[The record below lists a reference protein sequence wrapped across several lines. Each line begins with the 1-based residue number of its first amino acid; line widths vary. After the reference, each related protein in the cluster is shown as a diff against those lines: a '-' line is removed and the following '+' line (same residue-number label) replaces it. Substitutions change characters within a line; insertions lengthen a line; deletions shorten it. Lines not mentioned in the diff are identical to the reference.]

1 MIAIKEADLM
11 SLDPKELTKCLKEVK
26 KAQDSLDNL
35 LDFVDLMKNIKES
48 FPGDVVTPAEK
59 IKEISNTI
67 APYIKEIK
75 AVFDAELNKVPIN
88 DEEVADAA
96 KKLVLYH
103 GDHMQ
108 VLIWAEQQK
117 ANHEPDS
124 YWWKY
129 WDGITG
135 NVKEDMA
142 QHQKQL

>member
-1 MIAIKEADLM
+1 M
-11 SLDPKELTKCLKEVK
+11 SLDPKELTKCPKEVK
-26 KAQDSLDNL
+26 KAQDSLDNI

-48 FPGDVVTPAEK
+48 FPGDIVTPAEK
-59 IKEISNTI
+59 IKEISSAT

-75 AVFDAELNKVPIN
+75 AIFDGELNKIPIN

-103 GDHMQ
+103 GDHLQ

-117 ANHEPDS
+117 VNHDPDS
-124 YWWKY
+124 YWWRY

>member
-1 MIAIKEADLM
+1 M
-11 SLDPKELTKCLKEVK
+11 SLNVNVKELTGCLKEVK

-35 LDFVDLMKNIKES
+35 LDFVDLMKNVKES
-48 FPGDVVTPAEK
+48 FPGDVATPAEK
-59 IKEISNTI
+59 IKEISRAA

-75 AVFDAELNKVPIN
+75 AIFDGELNKLPIN

-124 YWWKY
+124 YWWRY
-129 WDGITG
+129 WDGITE
-135 NVKEDMA
+135 NVKKDIAE
-142 QHQKQL
+142 HQKQL

>member
-1 MIAIKEADLM
+1 M

-26 KAQDSLDNL
+26 KTQDSLDNI

-48 FPGDVVTPAEK
+48 FPGDVMTPAEK
-59 IKEISNTI
+59 IKEISSAA

-75 AVFDAELNKVPIN
+75 AVFDVELNKIPIN

-103 GDHMQ
+103 GDHLQ

-117 ANHEPDS
+117 TNHDPDS
-124 YWWKY
+124 YWWRY

-135 NVKEDMA
+135 NVREDMA
-142 QHQKQL
+142 QHQKQP

>member
-1 MIAIKEADLM
+1 M

-26 KAQDSLDNL
+26 KAQDSLDNI

-48 FPGDVVTPAEK
+48 FPGDVMTPAEK
-59 IKEISNTI
+59 IKEISSAA

-75 AVFDAELNKVPIN
+75 AVFDVELNKIPIK

-117 ANHEPDS
+117 ANHDPDS
-124 YWWKY
+124 YWWRY

>member
-1 MIAIKEADLM
+1 M
-11 SLDPKELTKCLKEVK
+11 SLNVNVKELTGCLKEVK

-48 FPGDVVTPAEK
+48 FPGDVATPAEK
-59 IKEISNTI
+59 IKEISRAA

-75 AVFDAELNKVPIN
+75 AIFDGELNKLPVD

-124 YWWKY
+124 YWWRY
-129 WDGITG
+129 WEGITE
-135 NVKEDMA
+135 NVKKQITE
-142 QHQKQL
+142 HQKQL

>member
-1 MIAIKEADLM
+1 M
-11 SLDPKELTKCLKEVK
+11 SLNVNVKELTGCLKEVK

-35 LDFVDLMKNIKES
+35 LDFTDLMKNVKES
-48 FPGDVVTPAEK
+48 FPGDVATPAEK
-59 IKEISNTI
+59 IREISNTA

-75 AVFDAELNKVPIN
+75 AAFDEELNKVPVN
-88 DEEVADAA
+88 DEEVEDAA

-129 WDGITG
+129 WDGVTK
-135 NVKEDMA
+135 NVKKDMA
-142 QHQKQL
+142 EHQKQL

>member
-1 MIAIKEADLM
+1 M
-11 SLDPKELTKCLKEVK
+11 SLDPKELTGCLKEVQ
-26 KAQDSLDNL
+26 KAQKSLDNL
-35 LDFVDLMKNIKES
+35 LDFVDLMKNVKES

-59 IKEISNTI
+59 IREISNTV

-75 AVFDAELNKVPIN
+75 ATFDEELNKVPIN
-88 DEEVADAA
+88 DEEVEDAA

-129 WDGITG
+129 WDGITE
-135 NVKEDMA
+135 NVKKDMA
-142 QHQKQL
+142 EHQKQL

>member
-1 MIAIKEADLM
+1 M

-26 KAQDSLDNL
+26 KAQDSLDNI

-59 IKEISNTI
+59 IKEISSAA

-75 AVFDAELNKVPIN
+75 AVFDVELNKIPIK

-103 GDHMQ
+103 GDYMQ

-117 ANHEPDS
+117 ANHDPDS
-124 YWWKY
+124 YWWRY

>member
-1 MIAIKEADLM
+1 M

-26 KAQDSLDNL
+26 KAQDSLDNI

-59 IKEISNTI
+59 IKEISSAA

-75 AVFDAELNKVPIN
+75 AVFDVELNKIPTN

-117 ANHEPDS
+117 ANHDPDS
-124 YWWKY
+124 YWWRY
-129 WDGITG
+129 WDGITET
-135 NVKEDMA
+135 VKEDMA

>member
-1 MIAIKEADLM
+1 M
-11 SLDPKELTKCLKEVK
+11 SLKTNVKELTQCLKEVK

-48 FPGDVVTPAEK
+48 FPGDVVTPAEEIKK
-59 IKEISNTI
+59 ISSAA

-75 AVFDAELNKVPIN
+75 AIFDRELNKLPIN
-88 DEEVADAA
+88 EEEVADAA

-129 WDGITG
+129 WEGITG
-135 NVKEDMA
+135 NVKKEITE
-142 QHQKQL
+142 HQKQL

>member
-1 MIAIKEADLM
+1 M
-11 SLDPKELTKCLKEVK
+11 SLNVNVKELTGCLKEVK

-35 LDFVDLMKNIKES
+35 LDFVDLMKNVKES
-48 FPGDVVTPAEK
+48 FPGDVATPAEK
-59 IKEISNTI
+59 IKEISRAA

-75 AVFDAELNKVPIN
+75 AIFDGELNKLPIN

-124 YWWKY
+124 YWWRY

-135 NVKEDMA
+135 NVKKYIAE
-142 QHQKQL
+142 HQKQL

>member
-1 MIAIKEADLM
+1 M
-11 SLDPKELTKCLKEVK
+11 SLDPKELTGCLKEVQ
-26 KAQDSLDNL
+26 KAQKSLDNL
-35 LDFVDLMKNIKES
+35 LDFVDLMKNVKES
-48 FPGDVVTPAEK
+48 FPGDVATPAEK
-59 IKEISNTI
+59 IREISSTV

-75 AVFDAELNKVPIN
+75 AAFDEELNKVPIN
-88 DEEVADAA
+88 DEEVEDAA

-129 WDGITG
+129 WDGITE
-135 NVKEDMA
+135 NVKKDMA
-142 QHQKQL
+142 EHQKQL

>member
-1 MIAIKEADLM
+1 M

-26 KAQDSLDNL
+26 KAQDSLDNI

-48 FPGDVVTPAEK
+48 FPGDVMTPAEK
-59 IKEISNTI
+59 IKEISSAA

-75 AVFDAELNKVPIN
+75 AVFDVELNKIPIN

-117 ANHEPDS
+117 ANHDPDS
-124 YWWKY
+124 YWWRY

-135 NVKEDMA
+135 TVKEDMA
-142 QHQKQL
+142 QQQKQL

>member
-1 MIAIKEADLM
+1 M
-11 SLDPKELTKCLKEVK
+11 SVDPKELTKCLKEVK
-26 KAQDSLDNL
+26 KAQDSLDNI

-48 FPGDVVTPAEK
+48 FPGDVATPAEK
-59 IKEISNTI
+59 IKEISNTT

-75 AVFDAELNKVPIN
+75 AVFDVELNKIPIN
-88 DEEVADAA
+88 EEEVADAA

-117 ANHEPDS
+117 TNHEPDS

-135 NVKEDMA
+135 NVKKDMA

>member
-1 MIAIKEADLM
+1 M
-11 SLDPKELTKCLKEVK
+11 SLKTNVKELTQCLKEVK

-48 FPGDVVTPAEK
+48 FPGDVVTPAEE
-59 IKEISNTI
+59 IKEISSAA

-75 AVFDAELNKVPIN
+75 AIFDGELNKLPIN
-88 DEEVADAA
+88 EEEVADAA

-129 WDGITG
+129 WEGITG
-135 NVKEDMA
+135 NVKKEITE
-142 QHQKQL
+142 HQKQL

>member
-1 MIAIKEADLM
+1 M
-11 SLDPKELTKCLKEVK
+11 SLDPKELTGCLKEVQ
-26 KAQDSLDNL
+26 KAQKSLDHL
-35 LDFVDLMKNIKES
+35 LDFVDLMKNVKES
-48 FPGDVVTPAEK
+48 FPGDVATPAEK
-59 IKEISNTI
+59 IREISSTV

-75 AVFDAELNKVPIN
+75 AAFDEELNKVPIN
-88 DEEVADAA
+88 DEEVEDAA

-129 WDGITG
+129 WNGITE
-135 NVKEDMA
+135 NVKKDMA
-142 QHQKQL
+142 EHQKQL

>member
-1 MIAIKEADLM
+1 M
-11 SLDPKELTKCLKEVK
+11 SLDVKELTGCLKEVQ
-26 KAQDSLDNL
+26 KAQKSLDNL
-35 LDFVDLMKNIKES
+35 LDFVDLMKNVKES

-59 IKEISNTI
+59 IKEISSAA
-67 APYIKEIK
+67 APHLKEIK
-75 AVFDAELNKVPIN
+75 DIFDGELNKLPIN
-88 DEEVADAA
+88 DEEVSDAA

-135 NVKEDMA
+135 NVKKDMA
-142 QHQKQL
+142 EHQKQL

>member
-1 MIAIKEADLM
+1 M

-26 KAQDSLDNL
+26 KAQDSLDNI

-48 FPGDVVTPAEK
+48 FPGDVMTPAEK
-59 IKEISNTI
+59 IKEISSAA

-75 AVFDAELNKVPIN
+75 AVFDVELNKIPIN

-103 GDHMQ
+103 GDHVQ

-117 ANHEPDS
+117 TNHDPDS
-124 YWWKY
+124 YWWRY

-135 NVKEDMA
+135 NVREDMA
-142 QHQKQL
+142 QHQKQP

>member
-1 MIAIKEADLM
+1 MA
-11 SLDPKELTKCLKEVK
+11 
-26 KAQDSLDNL
+26 
-35 LDFVDLMKNIKES
+35 
-48 FPGDVVTPAEK
+48 TPAEK
-59 IKEISNTI
+59 IREISSTV

-75 AVFDAELNKVPIN
+75 AAFNEELNKVPIN
-88 DEEVADAA
+88 DEEVEDAA

-129 WDGITG
+129 WDGITE
-135 NVKEDMA
+135 NVKKDMA
-142 QHQKQL
+142 EHQKQL

>member
-1 MIAIKEADLM
+1 M

-26 KAQDSLDNL
+26 KAQDSLDNI

-59 IKEISNTI
+59 IKEISSAA

-75 AVFDAELNKVPIN
+75 AVFDVELNKIPTN

-117 ANHEPDS
+117 ANHDPDS
-124 YWWKY
+124 YWWRY

-135 NVKEDMA
+135 KVKEDMA

>member
-1 MIAIKEADLM
+1 MSAIKEADLM
-11 SLDPKELTKCLKEVK
+11 SLDPKELTICLKEVK

-48 FPGDVVTPAEK
+48 FPGDIVTPAEK

>member
-1 MIAIKEADLM
+1 M

-26 KAQDSLDNL
+26 KAQDSLDNI

-59 IKEISNTI
+59 IKEISSAA

-75 AVFDAELNKVPIN
+75 AVFDVELNKIPIN

-117 ANHEPDS
+117 ANHDPDS
-124 YWWKY
+124 YWWRY

-135 NVKEDMA
+135 TVKEDMA

>member
-1 MIAIKEADLM
+1 M

-26 KAQDSLDNL
+26 KAQDSLDNI

-59 IKEISNTI
+59 IKEISRAA

-75 AVFDAELNKVPIN
+75 AVFDVELNKIPIN

-117 ANHEPDS
+117 ANHDPDS
-124 YWWKY
+124 YWWRY

-135 NVKEDMA
+135 SVKEDMA

>member
-1 MIAIKEADLM
+1 MIASQGGGLM

-26 KAQDSLDNL
+26 KAQDSLDNI

-59 IKEISNTI
+59 IKEISSAA

-75 AVFDAELNKVPIN
+75 AVFDVELNKIPIK

-117 ANHEPDS
+117 ANHDPDS
-124 YWWKY
+124 YWWRY

>member
-1 MIAIKEADLM
+1 M

-26 KAQDSLDNL
+26 KAQDSLDNI

-48 FPGDVVTPAEK
+48 FPGDVMTPAEK
-59 IKEISNTI
+59 IKEISSAA

-75 AVFDAELNKVPIN
+75 AVFDVELNKIPIK

-117 ANHEPDS
+117 ANHDPDS
-124 YWWKY
+124 YWWRY

-135 NVKEDMA
+135 TVKEDMA
-142 QHQKQL
+142 QQQKQL